1 MYLHSPLMNLI
12 LGSDESSHYL
22 RLWAIYLPYTYCL
35 DCTSLDEWASLSPLK
50 PTTSAAVA
58 PRSALTHLATIN
70 MPRTWEMEK
79 RVRDAVWTSTIWWY
93 GKHLR
98 GLDVEI
104 KEVEEGSHTSFHI
117 PPSLCSVILPCS
129 IVALLIASRFSKG
142 RSISSGSVP
151 RLCLILFCTFVGARK
166 LIKEHLI
173 TIACCQW
180 MILNGVTVL

>member
-1 MYLHSPLMNLI
+1 MNHLITWCYEPFIYLTLTVSVALHLMNERPSRRSSQPRLLQLPLDQRWLI
-12 LGSDESSHYL
+12 WRQSTCHGHE
-22 RLWAIYLPYTYCL
+22 RWRN
-35 DCTSLDEWASLSPLK
+35 EWGMLSE
-50 PTTSAAVA
+50 
-58 PRSALTHLATIN
+58 RALFDGT
-70 MPRTWEMEK
+70 
-79 RVRDAVWTSTIWWY
+79 
-93 GKHLR
+93 HLR

-104 KEVEEGSHTSFHI
+104 KEVEQGSHTSFHI

-142 RSISSGSVP
+142 RSISSGSIP

-180 MILNGVTVL
+180 MILNRVTVL